1 VKRLLLV
8 IPLVIIVGA
17 LVLLLLLS
25 ATPKVDLDPALSA
38 IGTSTPVKIRITAP
52 HGVRHISAWVEQ
64 NGSRYQVYDQARPS
78 TRLLFF
84 KRQKPEDVTFEAGT
98 KNAPSLKDGKAR
110 LIVEATSNDLRGSAA
125 EEGRD
130 INVITRPPSVAA
142 DGAQHY
148 INQGGAEL
156 VTFSVQGFWTEA
168 GEKSGSYT
176 FRSFAVPG
184 KAGQRF
190 SLFVYPWDLPPDTAP
205 FVYARNPAGNE
216 AVGHFWFKVFPKKF
230 RKRDLPLDDAFLNK
244 VVSEIDPNGSGDIL
258 TRFLKI
264 NGEMRREN
272 NKTLSDLRNKTEE
285 RILWSGPFLRMNA
298 KWESAFADDRTYMYK
313 GKKVDEQVHL
323 GFDLSNVKN
332 TPIPAANDGKVVW
345 AERLGIYGNC
355 IVVDHGFGLQS
366 IYGHLNEIKV
376 KPGDMVKK
384 GQIMGLSGATGL
396 AGGDHLHFS
405 MQIDGVQTNP
415 VEWWDEHWI
424 HDRILSKLGP
434 Q

>member
-8 IPLVIIVGA
+8 ILLVVLIAPPL
-17 LVLLLLLS
+17 LLLLLS
-25 ATPKVDLDPALSA
+25 ATPQVQLDPTLSA
-38 IGTSTPVKIRITAP
+38 IGTATPVKIRITDP

-64 NGSRYQVYDQARPS
+64 NGSRYQVYDQARPA
-78 TRLLFF
+78 TRLFFF
-84 KRQKPEDVTFEAGT
+84 KHRQPEDTAFEAGT
-98 KNAPSLKDGKAR
+98 KNAPALKDGKAR
-110 LIVEATSNDLRGSAA
+110 LIVEVASNDLRGSTGEAS
-125 EEGRD
+125 RD
-130 INVITRPPSVAA
+130 INVITRPPSIAA

-156 VTFSVQGFWTEA
+156 VTFSVHGFWTEA
-168 GEKSGSYT
+168 GEKSGPYT

-184 KAGQRF
+184 KEGQRF
-190 SLFVYPWDLPPDTAP
+190 SLFVYPWDLPTTTAP

-216 AVGHFWFKVFPKKF
+216 ATGHFWFKVFPKKF

-244 VVSEIDPNGSGDIL
+244 VVNEIDPNGSGDL
-258 TRFLKI
+258 VARFLKI
-264 NGEMRREN
+264 NGELRREN

-285 RILWSGPFLRMNA
+285 RFLWSGPFLRMNA
-298 KWESAFADDRTYMYK
+298 KWESAFADDRTYTYK
-313 GKKVDEQVHL
+313 GQKIDEQIHL

-424 HDRILSKLGP
+424 HDRILSKVGS